1 MQACKALSLFGL
13 AALAAAVPAPA
24 PAPEPVITAAP
35 RMPSEADL
43 VRRQDGCSLE
53 A

>member
-1 MQACKALSLFGL
+1 MQAYKALSLFGL

-24 PAPEPVITAAP
+24 REPMITAAP
-35 RMPSEADL
+35 RIPSEAEL
-43 VRRQDGCSLE
+43 ARRQDGCSLE